1 MNEELNPAD
10 PGIKTGDEPGGDDVE
25 GGLAADADLGG
36 DFRGHET
43 QEGLLKGY
51 DDLKASQTGAPESL
65 DEYVFTVADGVDVE
79 ISDTVVSE
87 FKDLAKDI
95 NLTPEQYDK
104 IVGFDIAKAQAF
116 NDGAPDREKAADAAA
131 LEDSKVK
138 ADEVIAELKTELGAG
153 FDEAVGFQ
161 QKAFSD
167 FGITE
172 LKDDPVFANNKLAFK
187 FAAAVGKALSEKK
200 INSGDS
206 QITNQNPKGE
216 SGEDI
221 LVSKDVDKL

>member
-1 MNEELNPAD
+1 MTEELNTD
-10 PGIKTGDEPGGDDVE
+10 DTGQQTVDEAVVNETDGVV
-25 GGLAADADLGG
+25 ADADTVKEFG
-36 DFRGHET
+36 DFESK
-43 QEGLLKGY
+43 EDLLKGY

-65 DEYVFTVADGVDVE
+65 DEYTFTVADGVEVE

-116 NDGAPDREKAADAAA
+116 NDGAPDREKAVDEAA
-131 LEDSKVK
+131 LEDAKVK
-138 ADEVIAELKTELGAG
+138 ADAVIAELKTELGAG

-167 FGITE
+167 FGIAE

-216 SGEDI
+216 SGEAMMTH
-221 LVSKDVDKL
+221 KDVDKL